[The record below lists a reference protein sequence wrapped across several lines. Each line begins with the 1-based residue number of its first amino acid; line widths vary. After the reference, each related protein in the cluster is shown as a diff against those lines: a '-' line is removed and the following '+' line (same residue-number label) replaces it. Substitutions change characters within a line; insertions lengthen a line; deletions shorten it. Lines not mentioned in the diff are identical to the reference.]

1 MPRTFQTTHQIESYL
16 EAIIR
21 LERKFGVARV
31 TDLATV
37 LELKKGTVSA
47 GLKRLRTRKLIG
59 DSPYQPIRLTADGR
73 NIAESVVERH
83 RILKRFLNLVLN
95 LDPDISET
103 ASRKILPVADD
114 RVIERMKQMMEASMI
129 DSTGLTSNRKD

>member
-1 MPRTFQTTHQIESYL
+1 MYRTFQATHHIESYL

-47 GLKRLRTRKLIG
+47 ALKRLRTRKLID

-73 NIAESVVERH
+73 KLAENTVERH
-83 RILKRFLNLVLN
+83 RILKRFLNLVLD

-114 RVIERMKQMMEASMI
+114 SVIERMRQVMDRSEI
-129 DSTGLTSNRKD
+129 DSTGLNTNRNE